1 MTHRYAIGVGANL
14 GDRAATFAW
23 AAALI
28 QADGD
33 IAIAAQSAAIRSAP
47 MGGPS
52 VQEWFLN
59 AVWILATGLGPHS
72 LLHRLQAIE
81 TACGRARTVR
91 WGPRLLDLDLL
102 ARADGLR
109 VASPVL
115 TLPHPG
121 LGERA
126 FVVEPLTE
134 LIQSRAWPA

>member
-33 IAIAAQSAAIRSAP
+33 ITIAAQSAAIRSAP

-52 VQEWFLN
+52 GQDWFLN

-91 WGPRLLDLDLL
+91 WGPRMLDLDLL
-102 ARADGLR
+102 ARADGLHLS
-109 VASPVL
+109 SPVL
-115 TLPHPG
+115 TLPHPR
-121 LGERA
+121 LAERP
-126 FVVEPLTE
+126 FVTAPLAE
-134 LIQSRAWPA
+134 LVRAGAWPG